1 MSINMCQ
8 GICTSQIDDYCG
20 MYMDGEECPACKSVW
35 EAAHKENERINLP
48 GEEEA

>member
-1 MSINMCQ
+1 MGKMCH
-8 GICTSQIDDYCG
+8 GICTSQLDDHCG
-20 MYMDGEECPACKSVW
+20 MYMDGEECPACKLVW